1 MKIKEQENAI
11 SLREKSF
18 KPFQD
23 KTPKRSGSS
32 VRSGHITNPP
42 TTVLVGAKRGRIDF
56 DTPMVGDTPNTN
68 TSISESHTATESQL
82 DQLLKR
88 QRTNITEKNA
98 AKESVEVVQQQE
110 TEESVDILQQSID
123 DYDED

>member
-1 MKIKEQENAI
+1 
-11 SLREKSF
+11 
-18 KPFQD
+18 
-23 KTPKRSGSS
+23 
-32 VRSGHITNPP
+32 
-42 TTVLVGAKRGRIDF
+42 VGAKRGRIDF

>member
-1 MKIKEQENAI
+1 LDHSPRFFFGFYFLYSIQI
-11 SLREKSF
+11 
-18 KPFQD
+18 
-23 KTPKRSGSS
+23 
-32 VRSGHITNPP
+32 VRQT
-42 TTVLVGAKRGRIDF
+42 
-56 DTPMVGDTPNTN
+56 
-68 TSISESHTATESQL
+68 
-82 DQLLKR
+82 KR